1 MRALGLIAVAVHLVL
16 CVVAAFLIYFVA
28 TFPFENEPPE
38 MREASDWLI
47 GAAAIILLLAV
58 VIAGAVIARRAAVAA
73 IATAA
78 QFVVAAVVLTFALG
92 QSDHSDGKLLLY
104 AAGVAVTAVA
114 GATATHAERGSR
126 PT

>member
-1 MRALGLIAVAVHLVL
+1 M
-16 CVVAAFLIYFVA
+16 YFFA
-28 TFPFENEPPE
+28 TFPFENQSPE
-38 MREASDWLI
+38 AREGDDWLI
-47 GAAAIILLLAV
+47 GAAAVILLLAV
-58 VIAGAVIARRAAVAA
+58 VIGGAVVARRSMVAA

-104 AAGVAVTAVA
+104 AAGVAVTAIV
-114 GATATHAERGSR
+114 GVTATHAARGSR